1 MFVSPFH
8 VLGVGSFLPLL
19 RIAVGETGIV
29 HGIYVTQVTL
39 DIHHLVVTEQAYYP
53 AACLCRFFLE
63 GHHQVHDLARFRAT
77 IQEIPDLDERC
88 LTACP
93 MILLIYEIGAPENCY
108 EVVKVIVDIGDDDYG
123 FWRFCCSPCWF
134 HPG

>member
-8 VLGVGSFLPLL
+8 VLSVGSFLPLL

-29 HGIYVTQVTL
+29 HGIYVAQVAH
-39 DIHHLVVTEQAYYP
+39 DIHDLVVTEQTYYP
-53 AACLCRFFLE
+53 AACLCCFFLE
-63 GHHQVHDLARFRAT
+63 RHHQVHDLARFGAT
-77 IQEIPDLDERC
+77 IQQIPSLDERC

-93 MILLIYEIGAPENCY
+93 VVLLVYKTGAPENGD

-123 FWRFCCSPCWF
+123 FWRFGWSLCW
-134 HPG
+134 